1 MIPPGA
7 GRFVLG
13 DRVQLKVAA
22 EETGGVLS
30 LFQGFTPPGKGPPLH
45 RHENEDECF
54 VVLSGRYEMLCGPL
68 RSTARVGD
76 CVFLPRRIPHTFRNC
91 GRRPARLLELVVPGG
106 LERYFEAVNILGPE
120 TTAGLDRRNE
130 IGRPFGIS
138 FPAPGADVAAG
149 DADGQGRFVLRDDRA
164 AFELGSSS
172 ARWSMPPDAT
182 GGRIAMLDV
191 DVAPGGSGRIA
202 PSPGGQRVIFV
213 RAGSVEMRCGGSTE
227 RLPRGGVLAAG
238 SGALRWLNAGTAPAS
253 LLIGCVSLSQVVG
266 LSVDD
271 AAA

>member
-45 RHENEDECF
+45 RHENEVESSSS
-54 VVLSGRYEMLCGPL
+54 SGSVRDAVRPTAEHRSCRRL
-68 RSTARVGD
+68 RLPAAPHPAHFSQLRPTSGAPSRAGR
-76 CVFLPRRIPHTFRNC
+76 PRR
-91 GRRPARLLELVVPGG
+91 A
-106 LERYFEAVNILGPE
+106 ERYFEAVNILGPE

-238 SGALRWLNAGTAPAS
+238 SGALRWLNAGPLRHRS
-253 LLIGCVSLSQVVG
+253 
-266 LSVDD
+266 
-271 AAA
+271 